1 MARGLCLIWIKPAYD
16 CWPIESSL
24 NADHGPAGTTRMDT
38 EKRHPTAFQQAR
50 SGDEV
55 IQIAIRLGLL
65 AFLIYWSF
73 IILRPFIPILV
84 WSAVLSVALYP
95 AYDWLSAHLGKRPRT
110 AACILTIV
118 ILTVFLGPAT
128 WLGVGLVDGL
138 RNISDQLTSGDL
150 VIPSPPD
157 GVRDWPLIGPQL
169 FEFWNKASGNLEATL
184 RELAPHL
191 KPFAGPILAIAGTV
205 GTGTIKFLLSVI
217 VAGFLF
223 PSGPRLVA
231 AVRNMLAHIVP
242 ERSKEF
248 MALAGAT
255 IRTVAQGVIGI
266 AAIQALLAGIALKIA
281 GVPNAGVLAFAILVL
296 GIVQI
301 GSAPVLIPVI
311 IWVWMVKELGAAILI
326 TIFLVLVGLSDNALK
341 PLLMGRGLST
351 PVLVIFVGVLGGTLA
366 HGLLGLFVGP
376 IILAVVWQLLMAWT
390 HDSAEMPDETG
401 KLQ

>member
-95 AYDWLSAHLGKRPRT
+95 AYDWLSTYLGKRPRI

-118 ILTVFLGPAT
+118 VLAVFLGPAA

-138 RNISDQLTSGDL
+138 REISDQLAVGDL
-150 VIPSPPD
+150 EIPSPPD
-157 GVRDWPLIGPQL
+157 SVKDWPLVGTWL
-169 FEFWNKASGNLEATL
+169 HDLWETASVNFQAAF
-184 RELAPHL
+184 RQIAPYL
-191 KPFAGPILAIAGTV
+191 KPLAGPILAIAGSV
-205 GTGTIKFLLSVI
+205 GTGALKFFAAVVI
-217 VAGFLF
+217 AGFLL
-223 PSGPRLVA
+223 PSGPGLVVA
-231 AVRNMLAHIVP
+231 IRNILVRIVP
-242 ERSKEF
+242 HRSADF
-248 MALAGAT
+248 VALAGAT

-266 AAIQALLAGIALKIA
+266 AVLQALLAGIGLKIA
-281 GVPNAGVLAFAILVL
+281 GVPHTSVLAFAILIL

-301 GSAPVLIPVI
+301 GSGPILIPVI
-311 IWVWMVKELGAAILI
+311 IWICTVK
-326 TIFLVLVGLSDNALK
+326 D
-341 PLLMGRGLST
+341 
-351 PVLVIFVGVLGGTLA
+351 
-366 HGLLGLFVGP
+366 
-376 IILAVVWQLLMAWT
+376 
-390 HDSAEMPDETG
+390 
-401 KLQ
+401 